1 MMAQWDAYQPKLPYD
16 FREGEKPYKK
26 MPIADMVGY
35 ALAIKAKLDKI
46 QKSAESGEIVNDLK
60 TEEK

>member
-1 MMAQWDAYQPKLPYD
+1 MMAQWDAYQPKLPI
-16 FREGEKPYKK
+16 ESIVEIPYKK

-46 QKSAESGEIVNDLK
+46 QKTAESGEIINDLK

>member
-1 MMAQWDAYQPKLPYD
+1 
-16 FREGEKPYKK
+16 
-26 MPIADMVGY
+26 MVGY

-60 TEEK
+60 TEGK